1 MRSPN
6 LTVSRVLFCTCLFL
20 LTTFSMLIAQ
30 SAPQPLV
37 SDTVVTGQCQG
48 HFCLYGCF
56 SGAQYVVF
64 AGKSANE
71 GRQLS
76 RDRSHTAGSLRLPKP
91 DLWLGPGNFAQPRR
105 EGPTGMAERGT
116 QPSSLTTT
124 SGGLLKQP
132 YKQKATNRS
141 PTAFCQT
148 SSVLPD

>member
-1 MRSPN
+1 MTIQPVSSAGVFSASPTAPKIAPAAQGTA
-6 LTVSRVLFCTCLFL
+6 LPQDTVKLSPQAQASLEMFCLF
-20 LTTFSMLIAQ
+20 
-30 SAPQPLV
+30 
-37 SDTVVTGQCQG
+37 
-48 HFCLYGCF
+48 GCF

-76 RDRSHTAGSLRLPKP
+76 RDRSHTAGSLHLPKP

-132 YKQKATNRS
+132 YK
-141 PTAFCQT
+141 
-148 SSVLPD
+148 

>member
-1 MRSPN
+1 MGTHRTPLKSECANSSRSYGEN
-6 LTVSRVLFCTCLFL
+6 GVKKSGNFGL
-20 LTTFSMLIAQ
+20 
-30 SAPQPLV
+30 
-37 SDTVVTGQCQG
+37 DD
-48 HFCLYGCF
+48 FCLYGCF

-132 YKQKATNRS
+132 YKQKSANVL
-141 PTAFCQT
+141 
-148 SSVLPD
+148 SSVYRNLKANGRPSHQGIGVEL